1 MDYVVKL
8 WSICFFVSVSMV
20 KIMKDYQ
27 IINRS
32 VNLLFIN

>member
-1 MDYVVKL
+1 MLLSCGVF
-8 WSICFFVSVSMV
+8 FFVSVSMV